1 MTTEPQRTYSDLPIP
16 PGEVLAEEIA
26 ARGMTKRELA
36 ERLGIPR
43 QTLDEIIRGGQ
54 AVTPDI
60 AERLYA
66 VLGIAAAFWSILE
79 TDYQLVSARERPK
92 KALPCGRTGRAS

>member
-60 AERLYA
+60 AIGLWIILDIEES
-66 VLGIAAAFWSILE
+66 FWMNLE
-79 TDYQLVSARERPK
+79 TDYRATLAFVS
-92 KALPCGRTGRAS
+92 S